1 MKKLINIIFV
11 ILLAGIVNA
20 QTADEVVQEIQ
31 AKFSTINDLKA
42 NFTQKIYSSE
52 KKNPTI
58 LTGKFYFKKDNSLR
72 IEVKDRL
79 IVSNGVTVWNFN
91 KSTNKVIISKYDND
105 YTNFSLPEI
114 INSYPDMCDKE
125 IVERKPRVT
134 EIKLTPKDDRL
145 NFKSVLI
152 SVDKNNV
159 ITNVE
164 ITDYNNMK
172 FVFELDSVQLNNKL
186 SGQLFNF
193 EPSEGVEV
201 IDLR

>member
-1 MKKLINIIFV
+1 MKKIINVIFV
-11 ILLAGIVNA
+11 ILLAGIINA
-20 QTADEVVQEIQ
+20 QTADEVVQKIQ

-52 KKNPTI
+52 KKKPTI
-58 LTGKFYFKKDNSLR
+58 LTGKFYFEKDNNLR

-79 IVSNGVTVWNFN
+79 IVSNGATVWNLN
-91 KSTNKVIISKYDND
+91 RSTNKVIISNYDND
-105 YTNFSLPEI
+105 YTSFSLPVI

-125 IVERKPRVT
+125 IVERKPGVT

-152 SVDKNNV
+152 SVDKNDV
-159 ITNVE
+159 ISEVE
-164 ITDYNNMK
+164 INDFNNMK

-186 SGQLFNF
+186 SGQLFGF

>member
-1 MKKLINIIFV
+1 MKKLINVIFV
-11 ILLAGIVNA
+11 ILLAGIINA

-31 AKFSTINDLKA
+31 TKFSTINDLKA
-42 NFTQKIYSSE
+42 NFIQTIYSSE
-52 KKNPTI
+52 KKKPTI

-125 IVERKPRVT
+125 IVERKPGVT

-152 SVDKNNV
+152 SVDKNDV
-159 ITNVE
+159 ITKVE
-164 ITDYNNMK
+164 ITDFNNMK